1 MMLLFND
8 DDDLVLVLLAV
19 WGGDLCTCGLY
30 PAMAPQFSIGF
41 SVSLQGF
48 IKFPRDTSKLGFG
61 YASIAHEP
69 AYPIKTSPNPKPAA
83 DGSVPLMPFRRA
95 TQLTAATTLQQ

>member
-1 MMLLFND
+1 
-8 DDDLVLVLLAV
+8 VPSCV
-19 WGGDLCTCGLY
+19 
-30 PAMAPQFSIGF
+30 PANHVYILQMVRHFSTLS
-41 SVSLQGF
+41 SVVQGF

-83 DGSVPLMPFRRA
+83 DGPVPLVPFRRA
-95 TQLTAATTLQQ
+95 AQLTAAATSQQ